1 MPPQMGLI
9 LNTGPG
15 LRKRGLCQAGI
26 NIRLRRAAADIIA
39 DLPVDAVPRVLVARP
54 QRVGVAGEGAVPDAP
69 LAAAAVAAEAVLWVE
84 HDRGAEGA
92 RVELFL
98 PVSRRGG

>member
-1 MPPQMGLI
+1 
-9 LNTGPG
+9 
-15 LRKRGLCQAGI
+15 
-26 NIRLRRAAADIIA
+26 
-39 DLPVDAVPRVLVARP
+39 
-54 QRVGVAGEGAVPDAP
+54 
-69 LAAAAVAAEAVLWVE
+69 VLWVE